1 MTLKD
6 QGDSVPSAQAGA
18 RERVLRGGRATKHR
32 RASLKSPWRNVNL
45 DRQSMRGQNKSLV
58 DLKASDSENSPGS
71 QKNREKISTINCSQ
85 GDGGS
90 PSAAGESVLI
100 TEAEIPPPEYTSS
113 GALNAISAAALLL
126 RAEKAKSHLS

>member
-18 RERVLRGGRATKHR
+18 RERVLRGGRATKRR

-71 QKNREKISTINCSQ
+71 QKLEKKDPRISTVIVVK
-85 GDGGS
+85 
-90 PSAAGESVLI
+90 A
-100 TEAEIPPPEYTSS
+100 T
-113 GALNAISAAALLL
+113 AAAHQQQESLF
-126 RAEKAKSHLS
+126 